1 MRVGRRSALGPE
13 RAAEHLDRVV
23 GRRLDRPERGPR
35 GAVAQRR
42 VAPPLVLRAP
52 APVEV
57 GIVEVTRVGV
67 EPLDRLLERV
77 GRDAELLRQLGRR
90 VPGGDP
96 VRAGLLG
103 SAEAAG
109 EAVLVEPGLVERRAS
124 TAGCGTRPWS
134 CPARGRRRR
143 TRCSWTASLVKRLPC
158 RLTMMRSRQRA
169 LVGEQLL
176 AGRDD
181 VGGQLDHRHPPRLAH
196 VPEHRADA
204 HGHLE
209 PVAGVRLHGHRVRA
223 RPAQERALELGVVLE
238 AAGGDHDVGR
248 AHLLASLGRLEH
260 DAGDLAVL
268 HDQLD
273 GAVAGL
279 RLDAAVEAGLQQ
291 AAAERESH
299 PALVVGGAA
308 LHLLGGELL
317 RDRLAE
323 RRLTDREVVARV
335 VRRDVDAVGPLAE
348 LAVGEDLASRV
359 TGRPGACRRAARGG
373 SRGNPGRP

>member
-1 MRVGRRSALGPE
+1 M
-13 RAAEHLDRVV
+13 
-23 GRRLDRPERGPR
+23 
-35 GAVAQRR
+35 
-42 VAPPLVLRAP
+42 
-52 APVEV
+52 
-57 GIVEVTRVGV
+57 
-67 EPLDRLLERV
+67 
-77 GRDAELLRQLGRR
+77 
-90 VPGGDP
+90 
-96 VRAGLLG
+96 
-103 SAEAAG
+103 
-109 EAVLVEPGLVERRAS
+109 
-124 TAGCGTRPWS
+124 
-134 CPARGRRRR
+134 
-143 TRCSWTASLVKRLPC
+143 KRLPC
-158 RLTMMRSRQRA
+158 LVDHDGARQRP

-223 RPAQERALELGVVLE
+223 RPAQERPLELGVVLE
-238 AAGGDHDVGR
+238 AAGGDHDVRR
-248 AHLLASLGRLEH
+248 AHLLAPLGRLED

-299 PALVVGGAA
+299 AALVVGGPA

-335 VRRDVDAVGPLAE
+335 VGRDVDAVGPLAE
-348 LAVGEDLASRV
+348 LAVGEGLRLERPAALGHAAGLFGVVVGEIRDGPELDGRALVQPADHLGADVDVGLRHLVRDGVVGQRAADTRAPSRASR
-359 TGRPGACRRAARGG
+359 PSPAARAG
-373 SRGNPGRP
+373 